1 MRIVVLPP
9 RGVLFAADSP
19 WNSLLAGLR
28 ACGHEVD
35 GYGQF
40 ASRPEALVTLNDQP
54 EARRLQRSFS
64 IPEGRS
70 ALVLLEPRVTAPQ
83 MYTKRVVT
91 RYAIRFAASPS
102 WAAAIGARP
111 FLWPQKIVPGPTLEP
126 CHKFDAT
133 MINAEKRSA
142 VEGSLYGLR
151 RAVIRE
157 MDERGMNLAVY
168 GPGWDSHPSAR
179 LRQGFRA
186 AAKAVAA
193 GIPPH
198 LAEAMSGLVVRP
210 RNWQGRVQDKD
221 VAFSTAP
228 ASVIIENSADY
239 VSEKLVDAIA
249 AGVVP
254 IYVGP
259 PLPEFGLSSDLAITC
274 RPAVDDVV
282 SSMTR
287 LTPGRRSEV
296 LEAGNEWLQSSACQH
311 HEIRHVLRTLG
322 CSLGHALNHS

>member
-133 MINAEKRSA
+133 DL
-142 VEGSLYGLR
+142 GG
-151 RAVIRE
+151 IRIHPH
-157 MDERGMNLAVY
+157 GYAK
-168 GPGWDSHPSAR
+168 DSEQ
-179 LRQGFRA
+179 LL
-186 AAKAVAA
+186 K
-193 GIPPH
+193 
-198 LAEAMSGLVVRP
+198 
-210 RNWQGRVQDKD
+210 
-221 VAFSTAP
+221 
-228 ASVIIENSADY
+228 
-239 VSEKLVDAIA
+239 
-249 AGVVP
+249 
-254 IYVGP
+254 
-259 PLPEFGLSSDLAITC
+259 PLPQAFHLIWQ
-274 RPAVDDVV
+274 
-282 SSMTR
+282 R
-287 LTPGRRSEV
+287 L
-296 LEAGNEWLQSSACQH
+296 
-311 HEIRHVLRTLG
+311 
-322 CSLGHALNHS
+322 